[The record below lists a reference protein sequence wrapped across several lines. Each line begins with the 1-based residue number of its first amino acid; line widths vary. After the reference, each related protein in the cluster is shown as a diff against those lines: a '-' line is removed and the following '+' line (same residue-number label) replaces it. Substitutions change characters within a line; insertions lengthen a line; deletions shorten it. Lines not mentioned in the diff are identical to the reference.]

1 MTRDDVINAAF
12 RVWGRE
18 LYKTT
23 SLTMVAE
30 SLGVSKSALYR
41 HFLGKETL
49 LEAMGDRFYDDYAAA
64 VKPAIAEAL
73 GEPLWQERLVIMVR
87 FVSSYFA
94 RRFDYF
100 IYSLM
105 RLHGRKEQHFFNTE
119 ALARRGVSFEGF
131 VRPGADRRYPSPLF
145 LTGITALFGTALFHK
160 RRHGFKGPFHAAA
173 DFAAERAS
181 FFAGTPDPDG
191 GEVRDFA
198 AALTGMVRRGLA
210 FDRALIDGLPY
221 EKLEALDTPPYA
233 PPDPLLKAVAE
244 AVAESGPWSASMETV
259 AKRSGLSKS
268 GLYAHFKS
276 KADMLSRLFMSE
288 FERIAGC
295 AAALIVSGESREEQL
310 YLAILSIAGYLQDRP
325 EILTALDWVRIQRL
339 ELDLSVPPA
348 LHEFFASLKLDTS
361 LEGAWENLAQWT
373 LFLIVAVLMR
383 RRPGQGPG
391 YPGTTPDCLDKVPDS
406 GEGLDSGSLR
416 NIFRFITLGIEGL
429 P

>member
-1 MTRDDVINAAF
+1 MTRDDVITAAF

-18 LYKTT
+18 FYKTT

-64 VKPAIAEAL
+64 LKPAIAEAL
-73 GEPLWQERLVIMVR
+73 KEPRRQEQTVVMVR
-87 FVSSYFA
+87 FISSYFA

-100 IYSLM
+100 VYSLM

-119 ALARRGVSFEGF
+119 ALARRGASFEGL
-131 VRPGADRRYPSPLF
+131 DRTETNCQYPSLLF
-145 LTGITALFGTALFHK
+145 LAGITALFGTALFHK
-160 RRHGFKGPFHAAA
+160 HRRGFRSPVYTAEEIAAVREAAA
-173 DFAAERAS
+173 AVPPPSDEEVRI
-181 FFAGTPDPDG
+181 FAGS
-191 GEVRDFA
+191 VA
-198 AALTGMVRRGLA
+198 SLVLRGLA
-210 FDRALIDGLPY
+210 FDRALIDSLPY
-221 EKLEALDTPPYA
+221 KTLEAQDAPPHT

-244 AVAESGPWSASMETV
+244 AVAEEGPWSASMETV

-295 AAALIVSGESREEQL
+295 AAARIAAGKNREEQL
-310 YLAILSIAGYLQDRP
+310 YLAILSITGYLRDRP

-339 ELDLSVPPA
+339 ELNLSIPPV
-348 LHEFFASLKLDTS
+348 LHDFFASLQLANS
-361 LEGAWENLAQWT
+361 MESAGYLAQWSM
-373 LFLIVAVLMR
+373 FLIVSALMR
-383 RRPGQGPG
+383 RRLSETEDCPGCPG
-391 YPGTTPDCLDKVPDS
+391 EAPEA
-406 GEGLDSGSLR
+406 GEALDSKSLR
-416 NIFRFITLGIEGL
+416 KIFRFITLGIEGL
-429 P
+429 ESA